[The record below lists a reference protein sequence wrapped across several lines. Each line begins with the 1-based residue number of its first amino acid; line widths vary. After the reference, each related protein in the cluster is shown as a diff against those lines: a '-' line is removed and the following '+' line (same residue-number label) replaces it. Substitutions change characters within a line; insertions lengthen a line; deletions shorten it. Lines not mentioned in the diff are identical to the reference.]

1 MARVDGSNQVLDYLH
16 YFSNDWFSHIK
27 IKIMNNKT
35 SFFLKKKILIY
46 GLGKSGLASFRFL
59 RNKSNVFL
67 YDDHLTNVKKLKIKR
82 NFLSFKKILKSDFDK
97 IIISPGIDINKCNL
111 SSFLKKNKDKINSD
125 LDVFYD
131 FFKNDCITITGT
143 NGKSTTCSLLFEV
156 LLKQKFDVRLVGN
169 IGNPILSVKNVKKK
183 TIFVIEASSYQLEY
197 SKLFRSKY
205 AAILNLSPDH
215 IERHKTLKKYIKAKF
230 KLLKNQLDGHFAFV
244 KKNDSLIT
252 KEIKSNLFKC
262 KIIKVNT
269 KKKIS
274 LLEKLN
280 NNFFSTET
288 NKENLS
294 FIVEISKK
302 LNIRKNLLFKVIKN
316 FKGLKFRQQ
325 IVFKNKNLIIIN
337 DSKSTSFSSSV
348 GLLKKKQKIHWLL
361 GGIHKKGD
369 KFKLE
374 KKYFKNINA
383 YIYGKNKNFF
393 IKKLKGKIKY
403 KNFINLKEALKKIF
417 KIVKKDKS
425 SNQIILFSPCAASF
439 DNFKNFEDRGFYF
452 NKMIKRYL
460 NGI

>member
-1 MARVDGSNQVLDYLH
+1 
-16 YFSNDWFSHIK
+16 
-27 IKIMNNKT
+27 MNNKT

-337 DSKSTSFSSSV
+337 DSKSKVF
-348 GLLKKKQKIHWLL
+348 LRLW
-361 GGIHKKGD
+361 
-369 KFKLE
+369 
-374 KKYFKNINA
+374 
-383 YIYGKNKNFF
+383 
-393 IKKLKGKIKY
+393 
-403 KNFINLKEALKKIF
+403 
-417 KIVKKDKS
+417 
-425 SNQIILFSPCAASF
+425 AS
-439 DNFKNFEDRGFYF
+439 
-452 NKMIKRYL
+452 
-460 NGI
+460 